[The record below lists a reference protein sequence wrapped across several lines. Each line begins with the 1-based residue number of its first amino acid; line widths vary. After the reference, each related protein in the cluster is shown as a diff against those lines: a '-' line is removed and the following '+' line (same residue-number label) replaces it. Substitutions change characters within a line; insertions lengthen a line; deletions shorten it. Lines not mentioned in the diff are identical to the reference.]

1 MGWLIFIGIIWFIG
15 AIIDSQNREQKK
27 HDKTQD
33 GRVPRPL
40 INQTLTER
48 PLPPTKPTYKP
59 EEKLPDIVTISKPS
73 ISVRDEATK
82 IDRIRPPSARPAVVT
97 PPLPIKVTTVKGKRT
112 YESAIVSSLRSHGIQ
127 SLWHMTHINNVLSI
141 TQKGIVSHRR
151 AKPINRVDISDPEVQ
166 KWRTGNDPILNREL
180 HEYSPTYLAIRNPM
194 LYRLKNVAHELCIL
208 EISLES
214 LDYHDVLFT
223 DGNAASR
230 DTKFYT
236 HPEDLKNLPWD
247 VLKAEFWSDFAD
259 GKRKR
264 CAEVLLYPSI
274 GARHITKVHCNS
286 IDTVNTLE
294 QSGVKNAFYSP
305 QLFFG

>member
-1 MGWLIFIGIIWFIG
+1 MGWIITIGIIWFFI
-15 AIIDSQNREQKK
+15 AMVDSVNRNQHRLRKPTRHNEHDISANNRLQEKPTTPAKSSSSVKEAVRDVQPSGRPRTTLLEEQTEKP
-27 HDKTQD
+27 QS
-33 GRVPRPL
+33 PRP
-40 INQTLTER
+40 
-48 PLPPTKPTYKP
+48 
-59 EEKLPDIVTISKPS
+59 TISQ
-73 ISVRDEATK
+73 
-82 IDRIRPPSARPAVVT
+82 T
-97 PPLPIKVTTVKGKRT
+97 PPRQVTSIKGKRT
-112 YESAIVSSLRSHGIQ
+112 YESALVSTFRSYGIHA
-127 SLWHMTHINNVLSI
+127 LWHMTHVDNVFSI
-141 TQKGIVSHRR
+141 TQKGVVSHLR

-166 KWRTGNDPILNREL
+166 KWRTGNDPIFNREL
-180 HEYSPTYLAIRNPM
+180 HAYSPTYIAIRNPM
-194 LYRLKNVAHELCIL
+194 LYRLKNNVHELCIL

-264 CAEVLLYPSI
+264 CAEVLVYPSI
-274 GARHITKVHCNS
+274 GARHITKIHCNS
-286 IDTVNTLE
+286 FDTVNVLE
-294 QSGVKNAFYSP
+294 QSGVRNVLYSP

>member
-33 GRVPRPL
+33 GRAPRPL

-59 EEKLPDIVTISKPS
+59 EEKLPDVVTISKPS

-112 YESAIVSSLRSHGIQ
+112 YESTLVSTLRSYDIH
-127 SLWHMTHINNVLSI
+127 SLWHMTHVNNVLSI
-141 TQKGIVSHRR
+141 SQRGIVSHLR
-151 AKPINRVDISDPEVQ
+151 ATPMNRVDISDPDVQ
-166 KWRTGNDPILNREL
+166 KRRSGKDPIFNREI
-180 HEYSPTYLAIRNPM
+180 HAYTPTYITIQNPM
-194 LYRLKNVAHELCIL
+194 LYRLKSSSHSLCLL

-264 CAEVLLYPSI
+264 CAEVLVYPSI
-274 GARHITKVHCNS
+274 GARHITKIHCNS
-286 IDTVNTLE
+286 FDTVNVLE
-294 QSGVKNAFYSP
+294 QSGVRNVLYSP

>member
-1 MGWLIFIGIIWFIG
+1 MSWLIIIGILWFIVT
-15 AIIDSQNREQKK
+15 IVDSQHQGNKKVERPRNR
-27 HDKTQD
+27 
-33 GRVPRPL
+33 GNSRPS
-40 INQTLTER
+40 INPTLTEKT
-48 PLPPTKPTYKP
+48 PTQTKLRIRSDN
-59 EEKLPDIVTISKPS
+59 KLPNRVDRDRPSTSVTSDTTKTTTIRPSPTLPTLKPS
-73 ISVRDEATK
+73 PV
-82 IDRIRPPSARPAVVT
+82 PV
-97 PPLPIKVTTVKGKRT
+97 KVKTVNGKRT
-112 YESAIVSSLRSHGIQ
+112 YESTLVSTLRSYDIH
-127 SLWHMTHINNVLSI
+127 SLWHMTHINNVQSI

-166 KWRTGNDPILNREL
+166 KWRTGNDPIFNREL
-180 HEYSPTYLAIRNPM
+180 HAYSPTYIAIRNPM
-194 LYRLKNVAHELCIL
+194 LYRLKHNAHELCIL

-236 HPEDLKNLPWD
+236 HPDDLKNMPWD

-264 CAEVLLYPSI
+264 CAEVLVYPSI
-274 GARHITKVHCNS
+274 GARHITNIHCNS
-286 IDTVNTLE
+286 VDTVSALE
-294 QSGVKNAFYSP
+294 QSGVKNVLYSP